1 MRAKPI
7 TVGLPTQNTVK
18 ALNTLL
24 AEDLVDFDETTDP
37 VEMLYAELVASG
49 MNMTHAYCQA
59 TGRPPPASA
68 AESRSLSPRRDTM
81 TRKPGVRKMIQRLMN
96 ERAETTALRGAQLRA
111 LIEELLVDM
120 ATDDMAPNRERLA
133 AADRLAKLTHVQAFA
148 PPVNERESDERK
160 TSAEIFAEIKK
171 LIRPVDAS

>member
-1 MRAKPI
+1 
-7 TVGLPTQNTVK
+7 
-18 ALNTLL
+18 
-24 AEDLVDFDETTDP
+24 
-37 VEMLYAELVASG
+37 
-49 MNMTHAYCQA
+49 
-59 TGRPPPASA
+59 
-68 AESRSLSPRRDTM
+68 M